1 MVMAYKVLTA
11 WGRAAPI
18 KQRPQTPPLK
28 KVISW
33 FPILPGKVGA
43 HEE

>member
-1 MVMAYKVLTA
+1 MVMAYTISAV
-11 WGRAAPI
+11 WGRTVPM

-28 KVISW
+28 KGISR
-33 FPILPGKVGA
+33 PPTPLIKAGT

>member
-1 MVMAYKVLTA
+1 MVMAYEVLTM

-28 KVISW
+28 KGIFR
-33 FPILPGKVGA
+33 FPIPPGEGGA